1 MANLSTRETDD
12 GVEITWTNRPTSR
25 LSIWFFEPFMTIKQ
39 QLQASP
45 LQDSEEAYFRKMILL
60 GANEERMKNWNNGGV
75 EPEDDMKRA
84 ELQALARRYILFFGH
99 LVFNI
104 VVNFLFFL
112 NS

>member
-12 GVEITWTNRPTSR
+12 GVEVTWTNRPTSL

-60 GANEERMKNWNNGGV
+60 GGNEERMKNWNNGGV

-84 ELQALARRYILFFGH
+84 ELQALARRYMLFFGR
-99 LVFNI
+99 LVFNT
-104 VVNFLFFL
+104 VVNLLPF
-112 NS
+112 